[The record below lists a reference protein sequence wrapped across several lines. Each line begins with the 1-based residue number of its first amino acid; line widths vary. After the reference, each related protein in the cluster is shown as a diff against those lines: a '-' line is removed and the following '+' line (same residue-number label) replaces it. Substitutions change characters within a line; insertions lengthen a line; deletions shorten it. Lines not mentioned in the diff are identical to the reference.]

1 MGNLTP
7 RAGEKPR
14 VGQSQIRGE
23 GTVFQTPR
31 AQRDEPGGKLGG
43 DKGDTSEATI
53 GTSLRCGPLQARQSN
68 FFQRK
73 ISQGTTADATIR
85 PIAIG

>member
-1 MGNLTP
+1 MQGDY
-7 RAGEKPR
+7 
-14 VGQSQIRGE
+14 QD
-23 GTVFQTPR
+23 
-31 AQRDEPGGKLGG
+31 RDYDDPPAHPEEPGDQPGGNLGG